1 MLPKDRIHAVFH
13 HQATDRVPIHHLGF
27 SAQVASAILGR
38 EAYVGGGIQQWREAA
53 ALWEGEE
60 AHQQF
65 LERSRRDAFA
75 LAVALGQDLV
85 RMEYW
90 RMPARPA
97 RRLDE
102 HTFLYGDPERQWCVY
117 RFDPDTE
124 LFQIVDQHPAPETRD
139 MDWLELRVAD
149 AERAAEGYRPTAETF
164 AETRLLIEQ
173 YGAERTVR
181 YSGGGMGIPFDEP
194 VWLEAALLRPDLVGR
209 YLDTQAR
216 WLERSAPLLAQAGV
230 EYVFGGHDMASD
242 AGPFY
247 SPRVFHELLLPR
259 LERMTAACHRCG
271 LRYLF
276 ASDGNLW
283 PVAEDLFG
291 ASGLDGYLEIDRT
304 AGMDLGRLRERFP
317 HLVLLGN
324 ISSRT
329 LHMGSPEEVAAEARS
344 CLEEA
349 RRSGGIIVG
358 LSNYAQPGTPAR
370 NLEALIET
378 LDRER

>member
-1 MLPKDRIHAVFH
+1 
-13 HQATDRVPIHHLGF
+13 
-27 SAQVASAILGR
+27 
-38 EAYVGGGIQQWREAA
+38 
-53 ALWEGEE
+53 
-60 AHQQF
+60 
-65 LERSRRDAFA
+65 
-75 LAVALGQDLV
+75 
-85 RMEYW
+85 
-90 RMPARPA
+90 
-97 RRLDE
+97 
-102 HTFLYGDPERQWCVY
+102 
-117 RFDPDTE
+117 
-124 LFQIVDQHPAPETRD
+124 
-139 MDWLELRVAD
+139 
-149 AERAAEGYRPTAETF
+149 
-164 AETRLLIEQ
+164 
-173 YGAERTVR
+173 
-181 YSGGGMGIPFDEP
+181 
-194 VWLEAALLRPDLVGR
+194 
-209 YLDTQAR
+209 
-216 WLERSAPLLAQAGV
+216 V
-230 EYVFGGHDMASD
+230 EYVVGGHDMASD